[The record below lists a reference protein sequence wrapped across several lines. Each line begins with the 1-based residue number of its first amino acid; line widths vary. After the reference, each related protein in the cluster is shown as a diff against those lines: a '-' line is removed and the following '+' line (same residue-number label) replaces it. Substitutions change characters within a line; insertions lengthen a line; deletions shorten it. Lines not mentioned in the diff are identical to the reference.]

1 MAASTSRISQ
11 KVDVREGRPSDAASI
26 ASMGAATF
34 EASFGHSMPKEHLDD
49 YLSTTYTETNFA
61 KELQSPQD
69 QFFIAELPSSSDATL
84 PTPVGFVQV
93 RKGSTEPCI
102 PNDVPGIEIYRIY
115 VSKDH
120 LGCGA
125 GKVLMARAMQY
136 AEGELA
142 KERTSGQK
150 ALIWLGVWEENVK
163 AHRFYRRFGL
173 EKVGTHDFVMGDTTQ
188 TDDIIMKWV

>member
-1 MAASTSRISQ
+1 M
-11 KVDVREGRPSDAASI
+11 VREGRLSDAAAI
-26 ASMGAATF
+26 ASIGAATF
-34 EASFGHSMPKEHLDD
+34 DASFAHSMPREHLDD
-49 YLSTTYTETNFA
+49 YLSTTYTEDNFS
-61 KELQSPQD
+61 KELQSPND
-69 QFFIAELPSSSDATL
+69 QFFIAELPSSDATK

-125 GKVLMARAMQY
+125 GNALMERAMQY
-136 AEGELA
+136 AGSELA
-142 KERTSGQK
+142 KVRTSSQK

-163 AHRFYRRFGL
+163 AHRFYGRFGL
-173 EKVGTHDFVMGDTTQ
+173 EKVGTHDFVIGDTTQ
-188 TDDIIMKWV
+188 TDYVLMKWV

>member
-1 MAASTSRISQ
+1 MASHTSNEPQQIN
-11 KVDVREGRPSDAASI
+11 VREGRPSDAAAI
-26 ASMGAATF
+26 ASIGGATF
-34 EASFGHSMPKEHLDD
+34 EASFAHSMPKEHMDD
-49 YLSTTYTETNFA
+49 YLSTTYTEANFS

-69 QFFIAELPSSSDATL
+69 QFFIAELPSSDTTQS
-84 PTPVGFVQV
+84 TPVGFVQV

-125 GKVLMARAMQY
+125 GKALMERAMQY

-163 AHRFYRRFGL
+163 AHRFYGRFGL
-173 EKVGTHDFVMGDTTQ
+173 EKVGTHDFVIGDTTQ
-188 TDDIIMKWV
+188 TDDILMKWV